1 MIHDNFRKLIRR
13 YWGANSGTSGNPLIY
28 DYVDISGYVG
38 TDADTG
44 ALYISYR
51 TFANYNV
58 NNYTLAQI
66 HALGS
71 GNLLY
76 YIAIG
81 NSTENEPNYN
91 LGETLDNGLLFTTS
105 STKAD
110 ALLCTTS
117 ITNTTSQDMTFN
129 EVGMFYHIQGGKW
142 HGVSSAAFDILLIKE
157 TLDAPAVLPANSTI
171 SITFNLL
178 GTPSS

>member
-76 YIAIG
+76 YIAIV
-81 NSTENEPNYN
+81 NST
-91 LGETLDNGLLFTTS
+91 
-105 STKAD
+105 
-110 ALLCTTS
+110 
-117 ITNTTSQDMTFN
+117 
-129 EVGMFYHIQGGKW
+129 
-142 HGVSSAAFDILLIKE
+142 
-157 TLDAPAVLPANSTI
+157 
-171 SITFNLL
+171 
-178 GTPSS
+178 